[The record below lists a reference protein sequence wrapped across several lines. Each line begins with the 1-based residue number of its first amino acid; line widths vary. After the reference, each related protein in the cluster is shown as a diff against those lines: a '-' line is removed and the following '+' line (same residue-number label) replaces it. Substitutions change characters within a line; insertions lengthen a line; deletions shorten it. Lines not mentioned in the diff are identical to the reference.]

1 MQNIEEAKF
10 CRGCGTDLS
19 PVSNALTGNL
29 PQRPFYVDGKGRI
42 KSNDPDEIWA
52 SGVKNVLGGIGFVII
67 AMALLFT
74 GVAGGHAWWW
84 AMLFPAFG
92 MLSGGISQMAKVQRL
107 TKKNLNGNYAQQNQ
121 FPASPMNAG
130 LPSASANLYEIE
142 NLVRSGNKIEAI
154 KVYRETYGAGLK
166 EAKSAVDRIAV
177 MQNNNQ
183 ISNFNQPASMYRTGE
198 LVSPPPSIT
207 ENTTRHLEINNEGET
222 MNLPKREN

>member
-183 ISNFNQPASMYRTGE
+183 ISNCN
-198 LVSPPPSIT
+198 
-207 ENTTRHLEINNEGET
+207 
-222 MNLPKREN
+222 